1 MMNKIQ
7 IGDCEV
13 REDLLYAYL
22 QAVENVEEGRDTW
35 RLDTVRATHHHAL
48 LKSLGLIEAGKSGR
62 SDYRRNREKYKEFA
76 DALSTWKE
84 KQMEKDRRVLDGNFR
99 Q

>member
-22 QAVENVEEGRDTW
+22 QAVENVAEGGDTC

-76 DALSTWKE
+76 DALSTWIE

>member
-1 MMNKIQ
+1 MDKIQ

-48 LKSLGLIEAGKSGR
+48 LKSLRLVEPEKDGMKE
-62 SDYRRNREKYKEFA
+62 YRKHKKKYKEFA
-76 DALSTWKE
+76 ASLSTWIE
-84 KQMEKDRRVLDGNFR
+84 KQMEKDRRALDGNFR

>member
-1 MMNKIQ
+1 MDKIQ
-7 IGDCEV
+7 IGECSV

-22 QAVENVEEGRDTW
+22 QAIENVEEGGDTW
-35 RLDTVRATHHHAL
+35 RLDTARATHHHAL

-62 SDYRRNREKYKEFA
+62 SDYRRNRKKYKEFA
-76 DALSTWKE
+76 ASLSTWIE
-84 KQMEKDRRVLDGNFR
+84 KQMEKDRRALDGNFR